1 MYIPLPLLLTEV
13 CRTATVGQRFVHIY
27 ARWTRFRGDVG
38 KAVLLLEDGFELAGE
53 SFGARGEAFGEVV
66 FNTSLS
72 GYQEVLTDPS
82 YRGQIVTMT
91 YPLIGNY
98 GIVPEDGESAGT
110 WLSGFVVREVARL
123 RSNWRS
129 TTDLSSWLGERGVVG
144 IQCVDTR
151 ALTRH
156 LRIEGAKHGV
166 VSSADLDRASLERKL
181 AESPRIVGIDLV
193 KEVTCNM
200 AYEWTEGLPGLRPVE
215 PRRRVVVMDCGV
227 KRNILRHLVSTGN
240 RVTVVPAHTRPAE
253 ILALS
258 PDGLVISNG
267 PGDPEPVSYVIETVK
282 NLIGTLPIFG
292 ICLGQQMLGL
302 ALGGKTYKLKFGHH
316 GGNHP
321 VKDLDT
327 GRIAITSQNHGFNVD
342 MKSLP
347 GPGTRTTHVNLYDGT
362 EEGLENIDRRFF
374 SVQYHPEASPGP
386 HDSGYL
392 FARFAALMDGRRDRA
407 QKN

>member
-1 MYIPLPLLLTEV
+1 M
-13 CRTATVGQRFVHIY
+13 R
-27 ARWTRFRGDVG
+27 
-38 KAVLLLEDGFELAGE
+38 AVLLLEDGFALEGE
-53 SFGARGEAFGEVV
+53 AFGAHGEAFGEVV

-82 YRGQIVTMT
+82 YRGQIVAMT
-91 YPLIGNY
+91 NPLIGNY
-98 GIVPEDGESAGT
+98 GIVPEDGESEGT
-110 WLSGFVVREVARL
+110 WLSGFVVREVAKL

-129 TTDLSSWLGERGVVG
+129 TTDLASWLAARGVVG
-144 IQCVDTR
+144 IQGVDTR

-166 VSSADLDRASLERKL
+166 VSSADLDPRSLAVKL
-181 AESPRIVGIDLV
+181 AASPRIVGIDLV
-193 KEVTCNM
+193 REVTCRVP
-200 AYEWTEGLPGLRPVE
+200 YEWTEGLPGVPVSE
-215 PRRRVVVMDCGV
+215 PRRQVVVMDCGV
-227 KRNILRHLVSTGN
+227 KRNILRHLVSAGN
-240 RVTVVPAHTRPAE
+240 RVTVVPANARPE
-253 ILALS
+253 DILSLS
-258 PDGLVISNG
+258 PDGLVVSNG
-267 PGDPEPVSYVIETVK
+267 PGDPEPVSYVIETVR
-282 NLIGTLPIFG
+282 NMIGKVPIFG

-347 GPGTRTTHVNLYDGT
+347 GQGTRTTHVNLYDGT
-362 EEGLENIDRRFF
+362 EEGLENRDLRFF

-392 FARFAALMDGRRDRA
+392 FSRFAALMDGRQDRA
-407 QKN
+407 QKS

>member
-1 MYIPLPLLLTEV
+1 M
-13 CRTATVGQRFVHIY
+13 R
-27 ARWTRFRGDVG
+27 
-38 KAVLLLEDGFELAGE
+38 AVLLLEDGFELEGE
-53 SFGARGEAFGEVV
+53 SFGAQGEAFGEVV
-66 FNTSLS
+66 FNTSIS

-98 GIVPEDGESAGT
+98 GIVPEDNESSGT

-129 TTDLSSWLGERGVVG
+129 TMDLPAWLAGRGVVG
-144 IQCVDTR
+144 IHGIDTR

-166 VSSADLDRASLERKL
+166 ISSRDLDRASLRGKL
-181 AESPRIVGIDLV
+181 AASPRIVGIDLV
-193 KEVTCNM
+193 KEVTCPA
-200 AYEWTEGLPGLRPVE
+200 AYEWTEGLPGASPAKL
-215 PRRRVVVMDCGV
+215 RRRVVVMDCGV
-227 KRNILRHLVSTGN
+227 KRNILRHLVSSGN
-240 RVTVVPAHTRPAE
+240 WVTVVPAGATAE
-253 ILALS
+253 AILALK
-258 PDGLVISNG
+258 PDGLVVSNG

-282 NLIGTLPIFG
+282 KMIGSVPIFG

-316 GGNHP
+316 GANHP

-347 GPGTRTTHVNLYDGT
+347 DKRTRTTHVNLYDGT
-362 EEGLENIDRRFF
+362 EEGLENRDLRFF

-392 FARFAALMDGRRDRA
+392 FSRFAALMDGRRDRA
-407 QKN
+407 EKN

>member
-1 MYIPLPLLLTEV
+1 
-13 CRTATVGQRFVHIY
+13 
-27 ARWTRFRGDVG
+27 
-38 KAVLLLEDGFELAGE
+38 
-53 SFGARGEAFGEVV
+53 
-66 FNTSLS
+66 
-72 GYQEVLTDPS
+72 
-82 YRGQIVTMT
+82 
-91 YPLIGNY
+91 
-98 GIVPEDGESAGT
+98 
-110 WLSGFVVREVARL
+110 
-123 RSNWRS
+123 
-129 TTDLSSWLGERGVVG
+129 
-144 IQCVDTR
+144 
-151 ALTRH
+151 
-156 LRIEGAKHGV
+156 
-166 VSSADLDRASLERKL
+166 
-181 AESPRIVGIDLV
+181 
-193 KEVTCNM
+193 
-200 AYEWTEGLPGLRPVE
+200 
-215 PRRRVVVMDCGV
+215 MDCGV

-240 RVTVVPAHTRPAE
+240 RVTVVPARTSPAE

-258 PDGLVISNG
+258 PDGLVLSNG

>member
-1 MYIPLPLLLTEV
+1 
-13 CRTATVGQRFVHIY
+13 
-27 ARWTRFRGDVG
+27 VG
-38 KAVLLLEDGFELAGE
+38 KAVLLLEDGFELEGE

-66 FNTSLS
+66 FNTSIS

-98 GIVPEDGESAGT
+98 GIVPEDSESSGT
-110 WLSGFVVREVARL
+110 WLSGFVVREVSKL

-129 TTDLSSWLGERGVVG
+129 TVDLPSWLAEKGVVG
-144 IQCVDTR
+144 IHGVDTR

-156 LRIEGAKHGV
+156 LRMEGAKHGV
-166 VSSADLDRASLERKL
+166 ISSVDADRSSLRRRLEQ
-181 AESPRIVGIDLV
+181 APRIVGADLV
-193 KEVTCNM
+193 KEVTCSA
-200 AYEWTEGLPGLRPVE
+200 AYEWTEGVPGMPEVE
-215 PRRRVVVMDCGV
+215 PHRRIVVLDCGV
-227 KRNILRHLVSTGN
+227 KRNILRHLVSSGN
-240 RVTVVPAHTRPAE
+240 RVTVVPAHWNASE

-258 PDGLVISNG
+258 PDGLVLSNG
-267 PGDPEPVSYVIETVK
+267 PGDPEPVTYVIETVK
-282 NLIGTLPIFG
+282 KLIGKLPIFG

-302 ALGGKTYKLKFGHH
+302 SLGGKTYKLKFGHH

-321 VKDLDT
+321 VKDLAT

-347 GPGTRTTHVNLYDGT
+347 GSGTRTTHVNLYDGT
-362 EEGLENIDRRFF
+362 EEGLENPDLRFF

-392 FARFAALMDGRRDRA
+392 FSRFADLVDGGKNRA